1 MLDSFLT
8 FINQQKLDLSAKST
22 LLTVSGGVDS
32 IVLAHL
38 FYRAG
43 FSAGIA
49 HCNFRLRGE
58 ESEGDE
64 VFVAQLARQYGFP
77 FHVQRFETK
86 KEALD
91 RGISTQMAARAL
103 RYTWFEEV
111 RQSLQYDFVATA
123 HHLNDA
129 FETVLL
135 NLTRGTGIAGL
146 HGIAV
151 KNQNLIRPLLFASR
165 EEIMEYAAE
174 QQLTFREDSSNLS
187 SHYKRNL
194 IRQEVVPVL
203 KKMNPSLEHTFKT
216 TTKRLSAAEAL
227 LQDLLQPWKKEAVKD
242 SQGIIHISIKSL
254 LESSE
259 PVYRLWFIL
268 EAFGFTYR
276 QAEEI
281 FLSAE
286 GLSGKWFESAT
297 HVVLKDRDLFLVSER
312 TQKSQT
318 GVWVIDQTSGKFKL
332 GALSL
337 AISNHFKNKE
347 FEVNRGGDTACFD
360 QDRLLF
366 PLTVR
371 SWMPGDT
378 FNPFGMGGKSKKV
391 SDLLIDLKLNMFE
404 KQNVKVLLN
413 GIGDILWVIGL
424 RTDDRYKVQEST
436 QQVLVIQLEEQNSGL
451 VEDQHP

>member
-8 FINQQKLDLSAKST
+8 FINQQKLDLSTKST

-32 IVLAHL
+32 VVLAHL

-49 HCNFRLRGE
+49 HCNFGLRGE
-58 ESEGDE
+58 ESDGDE
-64 VFVAQLARQYGFP
+64 RFVAQLAQQYGF
-77 FHVQRFETK
+77 FLHVQRFETK
-86 KEALD
+86 KEAL
-91 RGISTQMAARAL
+91 GQGVSTQMVARTL
-103 RYTWFEEV
+103 RYAWFEEV
-111 RQSLQYDFVATA
+111 RQNLQYDFVATA

-129 FETVLL
+129 LETVLL

-165 EEIMEYAAE
+165 EEIMEYALE
-174 QQLTFREDSSNLS
+174 QQLAYREDSSNLD

-216 TTKRLSAAEAL
+216 TAKRLSAAQAL
-227 LQDLLQPWKKEAVKD
+227 LQDLLQSWKKEVVKD
-242 SQGIIHISIKSL
+242 NQGTIHISIPAL
-254 LESSE
+254 LDSSE

-268 EAFGFTYR
+268 EAYGFTYR

-286 GLSGKWFESAT
+286 GLSGKTFESAT

-312 TQKSQT
+312 TGKNQ
-318 GVWVIDQTSGKFKL
+318 GGEWVIDQRSGKFQL
-332 GALSL
+332 GVLSL
-337 AISNHFKNKE
+337 VISTHPKNKE
-347 FEVNRGGDTACFD
+347 FSVNRGGGTASFD

-378 FNPFGMGGKSKKV
+378 FYPFGMRGKSKKV
-391 SDLLIDLKLNMFE
+391 SDLLIDLKVNRYE
-404 KQNVKVLLN
+404 KQKVKVLLN
-413 GIGDILWVIGL
+413 GNGKVEE
-424 RTDDRYKVQEST
+424 RTQL
-436 QQVLVIQLEEQNSGL
+436 VLVIQVEEEENSGIIK
-451 VEDQHP
+451 D